1 MLTASS
7 TTPPPT
13 WPAAKLDVRPEPLLD
28 QRQQPEHRQVHRD
41 DDHADHEAYAVHHD
55 RLDDRGQRRDRRV
68 DLVLVEVGDLAEHL
82 LQLSRLLADLDHLA
96 DHRREDLVLDQR
108 LRDRYTF
115 VHFRAHTRERV
126 LDYPVPGRLPG

>member
-41 DDHADHEAYAVHHD
+41 DDHADHEAYADHHD

-82 LQLSRLLADLDHLA
+82 LQLSRPAALRAPPDYLISEVSAA
-96 DHRREDLVLDQR
+96 VRRLNQTIGRVRR
-108 LRDRYTF
+108 LS
-115 VHFRAHTRERV
+115 RE
-126 LDYPVPGRLPG
+126 